1 MHSDISIT
9 ENCDQQQQQQ
19 SSMTIA
25 LDPSSHHPL
34 QASDLIPHDPASLL
48 PPPSS
53 HFSLY
58 FSSAISSN
66 FEHLLAFSLGREGD
80 GRCRCTCCN
89 AAVYK
94 GHSPNATLATDQR
107 SPRHP
112 NQELQQEQLIPQQ
125 LTTCRNLSIKSGYEP
140 NPPKGPK
147 YLECFGQLARKCAS
161 AKEEA
166 VSLMLKNVSFPSE

>member
-1 MHSDISIT
+1 MICKLPNFISGVLKCRKMHSDISIT

-25 LDPSSHHPL
+25 LDPSSHHPPLL
-34 QASDLIPHDPASLL
+34 Q
-48 PPPSS
+48 PPSS

-66 FEHLLAFSLGREGD
+66 FEHLLAFSPGREGD

-94 GHSPNATLATDQR
+94 GHSPHATLATDQR

-112 NQELQQEQLIPQQ
+112 NQEQELQQEQLIPQQ
-125 LTTCRNLSIKSGYEP
+125 LRTCWNLSIKSGYEP
-140 NPPKGPK
+140 NPPKK
-147 YLECFGQLARKCAS
+147 
-161 AKEEA
+161 
-166 VSLMLKNVSFPSE
+166 